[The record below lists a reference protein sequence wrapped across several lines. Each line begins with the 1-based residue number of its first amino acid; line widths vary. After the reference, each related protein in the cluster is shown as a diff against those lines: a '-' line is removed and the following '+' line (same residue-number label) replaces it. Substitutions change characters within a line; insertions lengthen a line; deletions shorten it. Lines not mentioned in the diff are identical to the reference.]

1 MKLTRYNFD
10 TEYTEGLLTST
21 HFDAPL
27 YTIERPWIPY
37 ELFRGGKPRESC
49 VPNGTYQLDAH
60 RRPSGA
66 TVPILSNPDLG
77 VYMYAEHRRR
87 ELGRYLILIH
97 SGNTV
102 AHVVG
107 CIAPGVRRLRPG
119 FVANSR
125 DAMRQVWDAF
135 VDGDTTLEI
144 VSKETEEIV

>member
-1 MKLTRYNFD
+1 
-10 TEYTEGLLTST
+10 
-21 HFDAPL
+21 
-27 YTIERPWIPY
+27 
-37 ELFRGGKPRESC
+37 
-49 VPNGTYQLDAH
+49 
-60 RRPSGA
+60 
-66 TVPILSNPDLG
+66 
-77 VYMYAEHRRR
+77 MYAEHRRR